1 MLSQVLCMCDQ
12 SFHLIKYWVSVSTG
26 SVIVTV
32 APAASPP
39 TSSSSSLYTA
49 VLLPVS
55 ITHRHHYIT
64 VTTTF
69 SQYAAVLLPVSI
81 THRHHYITV
90 TTTFSQYNN
99 NSMCFNLASLSFVF
113 TKTVTVKHISPQIT
127 AITKLKVSNKCFETD
142 TIINPPS
149 NWIIRHH
156 YTVGSGQLR
165 ADHVHCRQRSAT
177 G

>member
-39 TSSSSSLYTA
+39 TSSSSSLYT
-49 VLLPVS
+49 
-55 ITHRHHYIT
+55 
-64 VTTTF
+64 
-69 SQYAAVLLPVSI
+69 AVLLPVSI

-165 ADHVHCRQRSAT
+165 ADHVHCRQRLAT